1 LFVIIC
7 LQFNKDLLYLS
18 SLLILIYKCL
28 IKINYFLL
36 FELCIYKMYKWRCFS
51 GNKRRGSFTAT
62 GLSGT
67 GTRTSTT
74 CLKK

>member
-1 LFVIIC
+1 
-7 LQFNKDLLYLS
+7 
-18 SLLILIYKCL
+18 
-28 IKINYFLL
+28 
-36 FELCIYKMYKWRCFS
+36 MYKWRCFN

-74 CLKK
+74 CLKKNKINNKIKMIRFITPKWHNITISFLIPLKKKNT